1 MVYNNS
7 WLTGDS
13 KNLVGIMLNLITRPH
28 YCWVLVFAFFT
39 FITDEARANT
49 LLVFGDSIS
58 AGYGINSSQTWP
70 ALLQQKLYQ
79 FGDWQVVNASV
90 SGETTQGGKR
100 RLPELL
106 QQLKPAWVLLEL
118 GGNDGLRG
126 YPLARITDNLT
137 AMIKQSQSVGAEV
150 MLLGMRVPPN
160 YGPRYTEPFFQ
171 QYQIL
176 AKIHDTA
183 LVPFLLDNIATDPDL
198 MQADGIHPRAEAQSL
213 ITDKVWQVLE
223 PLLTSTRQLLP

>member
-7 WLTGDS
+7 WLTDDS
-13 KNLVGIMLNLITRPH
+13 KNLVGIMWNLITKPH
-28 YCWVLVFAFFT
+28 HCWVLIFAFFT
-39 FITDEARANT
+39 FVTDASRANT

-70 ALLQQKLYQ
+70 TLLQQKLYQ

-106 QQLKPAWVLLEL
+106 QQFKPVWVLLEL

-126 YPLARITDNLT
+126 YPLARIADNLA
-137 AMIKQSQSVGAEV
+137 AMIKQSQSAGAEV
-150 MLLGMRVPPN
+150 MLLGMRIPPN
-160 YGPRYTEPFFQ
+160 YGLRYTEPFFQ
-171 QYQIL
+171 QYRVL
-176 AKIHDTA
+176 AETHNTA
-183 LVPFLLDNIATDPDL
+183 LVPFLLDGIATDPDL
-198 MQADGIHPRAEAQSL
+198 MQADGIHPSAEAQSL
-213 ITDKVWQVLE
+213 IMNEVWQILE
-223 PLLTSTRQLLP
+223 PLLTSPE